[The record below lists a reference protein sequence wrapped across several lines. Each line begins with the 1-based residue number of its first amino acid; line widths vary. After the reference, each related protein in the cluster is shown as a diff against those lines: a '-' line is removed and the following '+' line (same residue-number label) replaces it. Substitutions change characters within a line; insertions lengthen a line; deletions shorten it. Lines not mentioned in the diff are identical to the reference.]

1 MDMQRDRERILD
13 EYLVMSSQAGSK
25 PAFEELARRWTPRL
39 VRYAARALGPGHVSA
54 ESVRDVVQE
63 TWLGAIRG
71 LRRLDDPAR
80 FPAWIYSIATRKCAD
95 WVRAAVRRRRFDASL
110 ERTAVTAGSEGADEW
125 ARSLDL
131 DGAIAG
137 LPDGERSV
145 VYLYYGG
152 DLGVT
157 EVAAVLGVPA
167 GTVKS
172 RLHHARQALRRS
184 LESFP
189 AASRLRRTP

>member
-1 MDMQRDRERILD
+1 MQRDRDRILD
-13 EYLVMSSQAGSK
+13 EYLVVSSRAGSRA
-25 PAFEELARRWTPRL
+25 AFEELARRWTPRL
-39 VRYAARALGPGHVSA
+39 VRYAARALGPGRVSA
-54 ESVRDVVQE
+54 EAVHDVVQE
-63 TWLGAIRG
+63 TWLGAVRG

-95 WVRAAVRRRRFDASL
+95 AVRAAVRRRRFDASL
-110 ERTAVTAGSEGADEW
+110 DTSAATAGSEGADEW
-125 ARSLDL
+125 GRSLDL
-131 DGAIAG
+131 DGAIAR

-145 VYLYYGG
+145 VYLYYGE

-157 EVAAVLGVPA
+157 EIAAVLGVPS

-172 RLHHARQALRRS
+172 RLHHARQTLREA

-189 AASRLRRTP
+189 NVSRLRRTP

>member
-39 VRYAARALGPGHVSA
+39 VRYAARALGSRRVSA

-110 ERTAVTAGSEGADEW
+110 ER
-125 ARSLDL
+125 
-131 DGAIAG
+131 IAG